1 MLFWELD
8 YRELYEKE
16 IHFCV
21 NILKE
26 RENEESKK
34 VTALVSPCVL
44 FIWRR

>member
-1 MLFWELD
+1 MSDTNNKWEKKEDKENWKMLFWELD

-26 RENEESKK
+26 REN
-34 VTALVSPCVL
+34 
-44 FIWRR
+44 